1 MLHNQKRKRKGET
14 SVNSKNIKAA
24 AAGTVILAAAAGGL
38 YGLYKAS
45 QPEGRSSAGQKTI
58 TVEIIHANKEKK
70 TVEITTDQAMLGD
83 ALQQEGLIA
92 GEEGQYGLFVTEVD
106 GEKADFDQNG
116 SWWMLEENGQQAAK
130 GADKL
135 PVEDGA
141 TYSWI
146 YSAGE

>member
-1 MLHNQKRKRKGET
+1 
-14 SVNSKNIKAA
+14 
-24 AAGTVILAAAAGGL
+24 
-38 YGLYKAS
+38 
-45 QPEGRSSAGQKTI
+45 
-58 TVEIIHANKEKK
+58 
-70 TVEITTDQAMLGD
+70 MLGD